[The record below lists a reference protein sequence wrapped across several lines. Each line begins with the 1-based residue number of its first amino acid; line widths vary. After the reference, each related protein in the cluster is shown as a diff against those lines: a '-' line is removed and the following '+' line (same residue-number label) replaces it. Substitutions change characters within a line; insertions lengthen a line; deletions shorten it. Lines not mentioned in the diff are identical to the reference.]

1 MSSVVTRT
9 LPADHVTPVRAY
21 AALRAQSPG
30 RSSFILESALP
41 GERWGRYAILGY
53 RARAESLLPSGFDP
67 FATLAD
73 ELAQAAAADT
83 WNAPNAPSARDT
95 ARDLAARVCQAW
107 VGFVAYDAVHQL
119 VGVEPWADEAYLGR
133 VMKDATV
140 VVFDSVTQTMT
151 IAGPSQGA
159 VSRCAWELSHGPEQ
173 RSLPALDPEAVPEHL
188 ETPVA
193 DEDFAAKVAAA
204 HKRVAAGEATQ
215 IVLARKFRAPLRGAD
230 PFDVYRALRVL
241 APSTH
246 LYFLDFAESPFAPG
260 LTIAGASGET
270 LVRVERAPSAERRA
284 GDASPIEVLRAGD
297 ASPIEVL
304 RAGDASPIE
313 VLRAAFASGSAVGA
327 PTARASGVS
336 RELEAGPRRI
346 YGGAIGYFGPD
357 GAEMAHTLGAIWV
370 ESGYFETMT
379 GARIGN
385 GSEPGAET
393 ERTRVDARAALSAI
407 RAAQEARKAS
417 DAAEEKKAAAEKAA
431 AERAASADTAQDA

>member
-30 RSSFILESALP
+30 RSSFMLESALP

-53 RARAESLLPSGFDP
+53 RARAETLLPSGFDP

-73 ELAQAAAADT
+73 GLAQAAVRETPDAQ
-83 WNAPNAPSARDT
+83 DT

-107 VGFVAYDAVHQL
+107 VGFLAYDAVHL
-119 VGVEPWADEAYLGR
+119 LLGVEPWPDEAYLGR

-140 VVFDSVTQTMT
+140 VVFDSVAQTMT
-151 IAGPSQGA
+151 IAGQSQGA

-173 RSLPALDPEAVPEHL
+173 MSLPALNPQALPEHV

-193 DEDFAAKVAAA
+193 DEDFAANVAAA
-204 HKRVAAGEATQ
+204 HERVAAGEAKEV
-215 IVLARKFRAPLRGAD
+215 VLARRFRAPLRGAD

-260 LTIAGASGET
+260 LTVAGASGET
-270 LVRVERAPSAERRA
+270 LVRLERDPSAGPGA
-284 GDASPIEVLRAGD
+284 GDASPVEA
-297 ASPIEVL
+297 
-304 RAGDASPIE
+304 
-313 VLRAAFASGSAVGA
+313 LRAAFARGSAVGA
-327 PTARASGVS
+327 PAARASGVS
-336 RELEAGPRRI
+336 RRLEVGPRQI
-346 YGGAIGYFGPD
+346 YGGSVGYFGPE
-357 GAEMAHTLGAIWV
+357 GAEMAHTLGAVWV
-370 ESGYFETMT
+370 EAGYFETMT
-379 GARIGN
+379 GARIGD
-385 GSEPGAET
+385 GSDPRAAS
-393 ERTRVDARAALSAI
+393 ERTRGDARAALSAI

-417 DAAEEKKAAAEKAA
+417 DAAAEKRAAAEKAA
-431 AERAASADTAQDA
+431 AEKAADDDAVRSA

>member
-30 RSSFILESALP
+30 RSSFMLESALP

-53 RARAESLLPSGFDP
+53 RARAETLLPSGFDP

-73 ELAQAAAADT
+73 GLAQAAVRETPDAQ
-83 WNAPNAPSARDT
+83 DT

-107 VGFVAYDAVHQL
+107 VGFLAYDAVHL
-119 VGVEPWADEAYLGR
+119 LLGVEPWPDEAYLGR

-140 VVFDSVTQTMT
+140 VVFDSVAQTMT
-151 IAGPSQGA
+151 IAGQSQGA

-173 RSLPALDPEAVPEHL
+173 MSLPALDPQALPEHV

-193 DEDFAAKVAAA
+193 DEDFATKVAAA
-204 HKRVAAGEATQ
+204 HERVAAGEAKEV
-215 IVLARKFRAPLRGAD
+215 VLARRFRAPLRGAD

-260 LTIAGASGET
+260 LTVAGASGET
-270 LVRVERAPSAERRA
+270 LVRLERDPSAGPGA
-284 GDASPIEVLRAGD
+284 GDASPVEA
-297 ASPIEVL
+297 
-304 RAGDASPIE
+304 
-313 VLRAAFASGSAVGA
+313 LRAAFARGSAVGA
-327 PTARASGVS
+327 PAARASGVS
-336 RELEAGPRRI
+336 RRLEVGPRQI
-346 YGGAIGYFGPD
+346 YGGSVGYFGPE
-357 GAEMAHTLGAIWV
+357 GAEMAHTLGAVWV
-370 ESGYFETMT
+370 EAGYFETMT
-379 GARIGN
+379 GARIGD
-385 GSEPGAET
+385 GSDPRAAS
-393 ERTRVDARAALSAI
+393 ERTRGDARAALSAI

-417 DAAEEKKAAAEKAA
+417 DAAAEKRAAAEKAA
-431 AERAASADTAQDA
+431 AEKAADDDAVRSA